1 MFFLPRL
8 VARTSRP
15 SIRTLS
21 LSGQLLK
28 DYYKIL
34 GIPKNANGKDVKKAY
49 YQLAKQFHPDTN
61 KGDPLAESKFQEV
74 SEAYEVL
81 GDDTKRGEYDSYGG
95 AGGFDSFSSQ
105 GSREQPFSQ
114 SRQGRGPGGA
124 QWSYKSNVDPEELF
138 KTIFGEFTRR
148 GGAGGRGFQNPFDD
162 IFSNFNFR
170 GGSEAVCHISFTEA
184 AKGINK
190 EVEFLEMSQLGGVGK
205 KLISVPIP
213 AGISDGQTLRMSLG
227 QGREVFITVRVEESD
242 YFRREGHDV
251 HTTSNISISQ
261 ALLGGIIRVRG
272 LYEDINLRIP
282 AGTSS
287 HTAMTLSSR
296 GIKHM
301 ESFQT
306 FGDHVVHIVIKLPV
320 RMTEEQKELI
330 REFAYTEKDT
340 PGTVT
345 GVDKENSRWR
355 RGTSSNVENDSST
368 QTSAGDNRENTDIRG
383 TLQTI
388 GDAISNNKTVVKIKK
403 AIFG

>member
-1 MFFLPRL
+1 M
-8 VARTSRP
+8 
-15 SIRTLS
+15 
-21 LSGQLLK
+21 G
-28 DYYKIL
+28 
-34 GIPKNANGKDVKKAY
+34 
-49 YQLAKQFHPDTN
+49 
-61 KGDPLAESKFQEV
+61 
-74 SEAYEVL
+74 
-81 GDDTKRGEYDSYGG
+81 
-95 AGGFDSFSSQ
+95 
-105 GSREQPFSQ
+105 
-114 SRQGRGPGGA
+114 
-124 QWSYKSNVDPEELF
+124 
-138 KTIFGEFTRR
+138 
-148 GGAGGRGFQNPFDD
+148 
-162 IFSNFNFR
+162 
-170 GGSEAVCHISFTEA
+170 
-184 AKGINK
+184 
-190 EVEFLEMSQLGGVGK
+190 
-205 KLISVPIP
+205 
-213 AGISDGQTLRMSLG
+213 
-227 QGREVFITVRVEESD
+227 VFITVRVEESD

-251 HTTSNISISQ
+251 HTTSNISISE

-345 GVDKENSRWR
+345 GVDRENSRWR
-355 RGTSSNVENDSST
+355 RGTSGNVEKDSST

-388 GDAISNNKTVVKIKK
+388 GDAISNNETVVKIKK